1 VRRLPLLV
9 IVGFGLVAPAGA
21 RANDTALAEQLYE
34 VGRKLMAEGHV
45 AEACERFAESQRLDP
60 ATGTLLN
67 LATCHETEGKLATAW
82 AEFRAAQTTARHD
95 NREDREQYARE
106 HLAAIQPR
114 LSYLTVVVP
123 EASRAEG
130 LEVMLDR
137 TVIGPA
143 VWGLS
148 APIDQGA
155 HEIVARSPGRTPFF
169 SRVIVTEAAKRLT
182 VVVDW
187 AQSGAEAAAA
197 EPETNA
203 PGVALTSPRAAEP
216 TPDARGSSG
225 TRIAGIVAGGVTLA
239 ALAVGTGFALRAQ
252 SKWDAR
258 NANGRCD
265 HDACSP
271 EGLTFAHEAETAARV
286 ADVAFV
292 AGALGAI
299 ATGYLLFIRPEPT
312 GAPTTTS
319 QLRVAPGVTSGGTTL
334 SLAGTW

>member
-1 VRRLPLLV
+1 M
-9 IVGFGLVAPAGA
+9 VGVGLGAPRGA

-95 NREDREQYARE
+95 NRADREQYARE
-106 HLAAIQPR
+106 HLAALEPR
-114 LSYLTVVVP
+114 LSTLMVVVP
-123 EASRAEG
+123 DTSRAEG
-130 LEVMLDR
+130 LEVTLDR

-143 VWGLS
+143 AWGLS

-169 SRVIVTEAAKRLT
+169 SRVIVTETARRLT

-187 AQSGAEAAAA
+187 AQSGAEAATV
-197 EPETNA
+197 EPSPSA
-203 PGVALTSPRAAEP
+203 PGVALTSPRAVEPASGAAEP
-216 TPDARGSSG
+216 SRARL
-225 TRIAGIVAGGVTLA
+225 AGIVTGGVTLA

-258 NANGRCD
+258 NAGGRCSN
-265 HDACSP
+265 DACSP
-271 EGLTFAHEAETAARV
+271 EGLTYAHEAETAARV

-299 ATGYLLFIRPEPT
+299 ATGYLLFVHPGP
-312 GAPTTTS
+312 ASSS
-319 QLRVAPGVTSGGTTL
+319 QVHVAPGVTSGGTTL
-334 SLAGTW
+334 SLEGTW